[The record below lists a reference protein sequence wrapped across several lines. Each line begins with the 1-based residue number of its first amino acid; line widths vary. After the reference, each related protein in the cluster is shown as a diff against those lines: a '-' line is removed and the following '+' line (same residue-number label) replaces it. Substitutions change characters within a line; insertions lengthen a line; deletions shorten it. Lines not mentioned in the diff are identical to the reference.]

1 MTLSTQF
8 YTLLAMIFMGG
19 WLGASLDT
27 YHRFLQRPRRK
38 YFFVFI
44 NDILFWVVQGLLFF
58 YTLLVVNEGELR
70 FYVFIAILCGFA
82 AYQSLIK
89 TIYVRILEHIIQ
101 AIIHLYKFLLRTGE
115 LLIVRPIKMLIQLI
129 IVILLGIFN
138 VLLVFGKILLKTCW
152 IIIKICFTP
161 IKWIGIIIWKLLPSI
176 VTKNVKKIFQKC
188 AGFLKK
194 VENIKPILIK
204 WWKKIRKK

>member
-8 YTLLAMIFMGG
+8 YTLLAMICMGG

-27 YHRFLQRPRRK
+27 YQRFLNRSRRK

-44 NDILFWVVQGLLFF
+44 NDILFWIVQGLLFF
-58 YTLLVVNEGELR
+58 YTLLLVNEGELR

-89 TIYVRILEHIIQ
+89 SFYVKALEHIIQ
-101 AIIHLYKFLLRTGE
+101 AFIRLYEFLLRLGE
-115 LLIVRPIKMLIQLI
+115 FLIIRPIKLLYQLI
-129 IVILLGIFN
+129 IVILLGILN
-138 VLLVFGKILLKTCW
+138 ILLVLGKILLKTCW
-152 IIIKICFTP
+152 ILIKICFAP
-161 IKWIGIIIWKLLPSI
+161 IKWIGIIIWRLMPSA
-176 VTKNVKKIFQKC
+176 VTKNVEKIFWKC

-194 VENIKPILIK
+194 VENIKPILLK
-204 WWKKIRKK
+204 WWKKIRKQ

>member
-8 YTLLAMIFMGG
+8 YTLLAMICMGG

-27 YHRFLQRPRRK
+27 YQRFLNRSRRK

-44 NDILFWVVQGLLFF
+44 NDILFWIVQGLLFF
-58 YTLLVVNEGELR
+58 YTLLLVNEGELR

-89 TIYVRILEHIIQ
+89 SFYVKALEHIIQ
-101 AIIHLYKFLLRTGE
+101 AFIRLYEFLLRTGE
-115 LLIVRPIKMLIQLI
+115 LLIVRPIKMLYQLI
-129 IVILLGIFN
+129 IVILLGILN
-138 VLLVFGKILLKTCW
+138 VLLIFGRILLKTCW
-152 IIIKICFTP
+152 ILIKICFAP
-161 IKWIGIIIWKLLPSI
+161 IKWIGIIIWKLLPSAF
-176 VTKNVKKIFQKC
+176 TKNVEKIFWKC

-204 WWKKIRKK
+204 WWKKIRKQ

>member
-1 MTLSTQF
+1 MNLTTQF
-8 YTLLAMIFMGG
+8 YTLLAMICMGG

-27 YHRFLQRPRRK
+27 YQRFLKRSKRK

-44 NDILFWVVQGLLFF
+44 NDILFWIVQGLLFF
-58 YTLLVVNEGELR
+58 YTLLLVNEGELR

-82 AYQSLIK
+82 ADQSLLK
-89 TIYVRILEHIIQ
+89 SMYVRLLEHVIQ
-101 AIIHLYKFLLRTGE
+101 AIIRIYEFLLKTGE
-115 LLIVRPIKMLIQLI
+115 LLIVRPIKMLYQLI
-129 IVILLGIFN
+129 IVILLGILN
-138 VLLVFGKILLKTCW
+138 ILLVLGKILLKIGW
-152 IIIKICFTP
+152 IILKICFTP
-161 IKWIGIIIWKLLPSI
+161 IKWIGVIIWKLLPQT
-176 VTKNVKKIFQKC
+176 VTKNVEKFFQKC

>member
-8 YTLLAMIFMGG
+8 YTLLAMICMGG

-27 YHRFLQRPRRK
+27 YQRFLNRSRRK

-44 NDILFWVVQGLLFF
+44 NDILFWIVQGLMFF
-58 YTLLVVNEGELR
+58 YTLLLVNEGELR

-89 TIYVRILEHIIQ
+89 SFYVKALEHIIQ
-101 AIIHLYKFLLRTGE
+101 AFIRLYGLLLRTGDF
-115 LLIVRPIKMLIQLI
+115 LIVRPIKMLYQLI
-129 IVILLGIFN
+129 IVILLGILN
-138 VLLVFGKILLKTCW
+138 VLLVFGRILLKTCW
-152 IIIKICFTP
+152 ILIKICFAP
-161 IKWIGIIIWKLLPSI
+161 IKWIGIIIWRLLPSAL
-176 VTKNVKKIFQKC
+176 TKNVEKIFWKC

-204 WWKKIRKK
+204 WWKKIRKQ